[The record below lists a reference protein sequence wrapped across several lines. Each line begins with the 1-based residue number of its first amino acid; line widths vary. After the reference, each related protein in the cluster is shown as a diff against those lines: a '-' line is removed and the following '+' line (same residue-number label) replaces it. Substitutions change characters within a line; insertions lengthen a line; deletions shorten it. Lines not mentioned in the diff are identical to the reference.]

1 MADDDNIPVLTDA
14 VSRKDAGLSDSQI
27 DELCDGLAAEAWV
40 LIDNLVESA
49 LEWISHAYK
58 IKTNTANR
66 NTTRKAESGLLLLLP
81 SVPISS
87 S

>member
-40 LIDNLVESA
+40 LIDNLVGEA
-49 LEWISHAYK
+49 LRDMEDKLRVQINARLGDELPHL
-58 IKTNTANR
+58 IEKTLREKLGEPAD
-66 NTTRKAESGLLLLLP
+66 
-81 SVPISS
+81 
-87 S
+87 